1 MTSNHVYPKYQLE
14 AFNCPLCNAYA
25 HQYWYELKYSGA
37 IGNVVHQLEI
47 SVCNKC
53 KGYSI
58 WFCNQMIYPVTISIA
73 EPNPDMGEDAQK
85 LYNEARAVYPH
96 SKRAAAALLRLSL
109 EFLCKELGATEG
121 NLNKAIDELVTKGLN
136 PAVKKPLDV
145 VRVIGNNAIHPG
157 QIDVKEDIDIIK
169 LFDLINYIT
178 RVEITDKK
186 QLDELVSMFPEKD
199 QKAIASR

>member
-1 MTSNHVYPKYQLE
+1 MTSNHVYPKYQLD
-14 AFNCPLCNAYA
+14 AFNCPFCNTHAQQHWNWLSYRNTTTSVPLLQIA
-25 HQYWYELKYSGA
+25 
-37 IGNVVHQLEI
+37 
-47 SVCNKC
+47 VCNRC
-53 KGYSI
+53 KKYSI
-58 WFCNQMIYPVTISIA
+58 WLNEEMIYPETISIA
-73 EPNPDMGEDAQK
+73 EPNPDMGEYAQK